1 MLGCRVNQEDFIT
14 VNHEMGH
21 IQYYLQYSDQSYFFR
36 TGDYSHCHIAV
47 KDGRMVFLSKVPTR
61 ASTRGWLTSFP
72 LLLAPQSTSR
82 YLIWVSLAPLSY
94 CLKITK
100 SFFPAL
106 LKMLPHSCTGL
117 VNSLLKVHW
126 NKTGWTQSFEASQQE
141 QYLFPVRTSAKEIRI
156 SSATSSQTKT
166 QFQLPTFISSSI
178 RIGIGMFD

>member
-21 IQYYLQYSDQSYFFR
+21 IQYFLQYSDQSYFFR

-47 KDGRMVFLSKVPTR
+47 KDGRIVFLSKVPTR

-72 LLLAPQSTSR
+72 LLLAPRSTSR
-82 YLIWVSLAPLSY
+82 YLIWVSLAPSSL

-100 SFFPAL
+100 SFFPVL

-117 VNSLLKVHW
+117 VNSLLKVH
-126 NKTGWTQSFEASQQE
+126 
-141 QYLFPVRTSAKEIRI
+141 
-156 SSATSSQTKT
+156 
-166 QFQLPTFISSSI
+166 
-178 RIGIGMFD
+178 

>member
-36 TGDYSHCHIAV
+36 TGANSHCHIAV
-47 KDGRMVFLSKVPTR
+47 KDGRIVFLSKVPTR

-100 SFFPAL
+100 SFFSRIAQDASTFLYWSRKFSPKSS
-106 LKMLPHSCTGL
+106 LKQNWLNAILRSFTAGTISISC
-117 VNSLLKVHW
+117 S
-126 NKTGWTQSFEASQQE
+126 
-141 QYLFPVRTSAKEIRI
+141 YLS
-156 SSATSSQTKT
+156 
-166 QFQLPTFISSSI
+166 
-178 RIGIGMFD
+178 